1 MYSFGVM
8 ILELITGKRPTDV
21 IFHEGLTLHD
31 WVRRHYPH
39 DVAAVVARSWLT
51 DAAAAAAADGAAVGY
66 DVVAELIDVGL
77 ACTQHSPPARP
88 TMVEVCHEI
97 ALLKED
103 LAKHGHG
110 GSGGDVVA
118 AATVMA
124 AAAPPSVAM
133 TASERS
139 CSTSDSSLSY

>member
-51 DAAAAAAADGAAVGY
+51 DAAVGY
-66 DVVAELIDVGL
+66 DVVAELINVGL

-88 TMVEVCHEI
+88 TMVEVCHEM